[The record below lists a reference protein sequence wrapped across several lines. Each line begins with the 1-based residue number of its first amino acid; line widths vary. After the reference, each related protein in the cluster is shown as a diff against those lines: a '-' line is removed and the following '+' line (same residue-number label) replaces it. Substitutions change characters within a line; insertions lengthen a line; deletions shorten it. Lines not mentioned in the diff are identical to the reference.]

1 MLQLKIGQLIQII
14 HNFDD
19 LEKIIPYH
27 YSIEIRWSDEDQ
39 CFVVF
44 LPDFTNVMQP
54 CTHGD
59 TYEEALQNAQEVIE
73 LLVESAIA
81 KL

>member
-1 MLQLKIGQLIQII
+1 MSHHYTIKIQ
-14 HNFDD
+14 
-19 LEKIIPYH
+19 
-27 YSIEIRWSDEDQ
+27 WSDEDQ

-59 TYEEALQNAQEVIE
+59 TYEAALQNAQEVIE
-73 LLVESAIA
+73 LLIESTIA
-81 KL
+81 DGTPLPLPQTFPSVA